1 MTSLLLLNTE
11 TTPSMEVFRISV
23 AKYADD
29 LFASG
34 RPARWNAANEFVLYS
49 ASSRSLAALEMLVRR
64 NMLSSAIRYKILTI
78 NIKDSDQAL
87 TMVKPNEL
95 PKTWRTT
102 SAYKTLRKIG
112 SEWYGKRTSL
122 ILAVPSAVIPQEYN
136 YIINTYHPDFST
148 MVKLSSTEDF
158 IWDNRLVN

>member
-1 MTSLLLLNTE
+1 
-11 TTPSMEVFRISV
+11 MEVYRISV

-78 NIKDSDQAL
+78 DIKDSGNAL
-87 TMVKPNEL
+87 TLVNPKDL

-102 SAYKTLRKIG
+102 SAYKTLRRIG
-112 SEWYGKRTSL
+112 SEWYGEKSSL
-122 ILAVPSAVIPQEYN
+122 ILGVPSAVIPQEYN
-136 YIINTYHPDFST
+136 YIINTYHPDFNK
-148 MVKLSSTEDF
+148 MVKLAKTEDF